1 MNFSLS
7 TIGRR
12 NYRKKEICKK
22 KVLLVVGTYHKVRT
36 QTQRQICCYN
46 CIVIKSWQ
54 FVQIVNHTY
63 SFNNCDK
70 VLTHAMKSYSHIH
83 ECNVQDLPGWLD
95 TISTSKS
102 FLVFPYQQ
110 MLHSLQ

>member
-1 MNFSLS
+1 MNYSLR
-7 TIGRR
+7 TTGRR
-12 NYRKKEICKK
+12 KYVKK

-54 FVQIVNHTY
+54 FVQIVN
-63 SFNNCDK
+63 NCDK
-70 VLTHAMKSYSHIH
+70 VLTHAMKIYSHIH

-102 FLVFPYQQ
+102 FLMFPYQQ